1 MTPRET
7 AGIKIVLDVVHRCSD
22 AKRLGLTKH
31 HIATCLLALLLKIRQ
46 AEDGWGQ
53 SQSQLEPATKV
64 KTKKTKLRR
73 AHLGMGFPQ

>member
-7 AGIKIVLDVVHRCSD
+7 AGIKIVLDVVLRCSD

-31 HIATCLLALLLKIRQ
+31 QIATCLLALLLKIHQ
-46 AEDGWGQ
+46 GEDGWGQ

-73 AHLGMGFPQ
+73 AHLGMGFPR